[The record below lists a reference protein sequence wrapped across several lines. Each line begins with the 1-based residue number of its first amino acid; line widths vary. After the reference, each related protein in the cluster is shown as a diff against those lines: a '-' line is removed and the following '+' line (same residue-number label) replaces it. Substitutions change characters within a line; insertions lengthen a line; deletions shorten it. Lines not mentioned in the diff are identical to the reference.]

1 MKRLEIIEIRTT
13 GNNRDDL
20 ERFLKNWQAEVRAK
34 GKTASVQIYQQAQ
47 LESDFSVHLRYNP
60 DTTEKEYRVLGER
73 LISDLKEFGLV
84 NHTVWLEITFCK

>member
-20 ERFLKNWQAEVRAK
+20 ERFLKNWQAEVKAK
-34 GKTASVQIYQQAQ
+34 EKTTSVKIYKQAE
-47 LESDFSVHLRYNP
+47 LETDYSVHLRYNP
-60 DTTEKEYRVLGER
+60 DTTEIEYRVMGER

-84 NHTVWLEITFCK
+84 NHTVWMEKNFL